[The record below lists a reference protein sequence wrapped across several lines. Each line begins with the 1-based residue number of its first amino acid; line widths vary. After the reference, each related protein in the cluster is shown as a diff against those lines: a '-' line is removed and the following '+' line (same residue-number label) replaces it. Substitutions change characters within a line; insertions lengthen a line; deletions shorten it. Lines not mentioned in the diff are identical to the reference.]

1 MKKFRIE
8 FATIDDSR
16 DILYFIKQLAKYEKM
31 ENEVTARLIDIK
43 ESIFINKE
51 AEVLILKEGN
61 LKVGFALFFHNYSTF
76 KGKKGL
82 YLEDLFVLPEHRGK
96 GYGKKA
102 LIKLAQIAKDRECK
116 RMEWSCLD
124 WNKPSL
130 DFYHSMGAVQL
141 DGWLTLRLN
150 EEAINEVIKNQ

>member
-1 MKKFRIE
+1 MKEFRIE

>member
-1 MKKFRIE
+1 MKTFKIE

-31 ENEVTARLIDIK
+31 EKEVSATLLDIK

-82 YLEDLFVLPEHRGK
+82 YLEDLFILPEHRGK

-102 LIKLAQIAKDRECK
+102 FLSLAQIAKDRDCK

-124 WNKPSL
+124 WNEPSL
-130 DFYHSMGAVQL
+130 EFYRVMGAKQL
-141 DGWLTLRLN
+141 NGWLTLRLDEN
-150 EEAINEVIKNQ
+150 SINDVIKNQ

>member
-1 MKKFRIE
+1 MKEFRIE

-130 DFYHSMGAVQL
+130 DFYHSMGAVRL